1 MRKKQDERIKAE
13 NFPEL
18 KRDMRAQIQSAYS
31 MLNRTNKSKFTP
43 SRAVVKLQH
52 IKGKGKNTKA
62 ATKEPQT
69 PGTPSR
75 TRFHADE
82 SGSHPQ
88 C

>member
-1 MRKKQDERIKAE
+1 MRKKQDERVKAE
-13 NFPEL
+13 DFPEL

-43 SRAVVKLQH
+43 SHAVVKLQH

-82 SGSHPQ
+82 SGSHPR